1 MYCINVF
8 LHTLK
13 SNSVETIKWSNVNGK
28 LKSEF
33 ESIPDDVQ
41 EMDEELQGGAMSGAV
56 EQPPSPS
63 PQIVS
68 TPPPLTQGIP
78 QVRLYSSD

>member
-1 MYCINVF
+1 M
-8 LHTLK
+8 K
-13 SNSVETIKWSNVNGK
+13 PIKWSNVNGE
-28 LKSEF
+28 LISEF

-41 EMDEELQGGAMSGAV
+41 EMDEELQGGAMSAAV

-68 TPPPLTQGIP
+68 TPPPLSQGIP
-78 QVRLYSSD
+78 QVRLYSSN

>member
-1 MYCINVF
+1 M
-8 LHTLK
+8 K
-13 SNSVETIKWSNVNGK
+13 PKKWSNVNGK

-41 EMDEELQGGAMSGAV
+41 EMDEELQGGAMSAAV

-68 TPPPLTQGIP
+68 TPPPLSQGIP
-78 QVRLYSSD
+78 QVRIYSSD